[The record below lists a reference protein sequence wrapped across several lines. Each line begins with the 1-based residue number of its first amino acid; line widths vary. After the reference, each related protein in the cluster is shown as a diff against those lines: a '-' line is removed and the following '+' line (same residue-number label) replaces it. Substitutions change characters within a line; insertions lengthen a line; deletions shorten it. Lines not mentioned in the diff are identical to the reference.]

1 MVQGERP
8 RRVTFLIRLWVE
20 DDETLEN
27 SWRGQVEHV
36 QTGENQ
42 YVQEM
47 AQVVSFIEE
56 RLERVDAGAAERGIR

>member
-8 RRVTFLIRLWVE
+8 RRATFLIRLWAE
-20 DDETLEN
+20 DDETPES

-36 QTGENQ
+36 QSGENQ

-56 RLERVDAGAAERGIR
+56 RLDRGAAGAADRGIR